1 MNITEPEYEEVV
13 QSLPQP
19 PPGQPQP
26 QPSQSVPGTSAAGV
40 GPSPESQQSPFPGR
54 KARKVDAIGTQ
65 ARHCQ
70 GKQMLNP

>member
-40 GPSPESQQSPFPGR
+40 GPSPEPAIPLSRQESRGR
-54 KARKVDAIGTQ
+54 CQGTQ